1 MNRQEFLKALN
12 RNLKNLKK
20 EERKKYEEYYD
31 EMISDI
37 METGI
42 SEEKAVKRQGSVE
55 RIAADILAEGGD
67 GKVKTRDWRGICLVV
82 ISIILMVS
90 CLLPTSFIK
99 IAGGNRNTS
108 ISIIGGADGPTS
120 IFIAGKVGIPW
131 GLYIATF
138 VVVLSTVI
146 YLVRKYR
153 KH

>member
-20 EERKKYEEYYD
+20 EERKKYLEYYD
-31 EMISDI
+31 EMIADI
-37 METGI
+37 METGV
-42 SEEKAVKRQGSVE
+42 SEEEAVKRQGSVE
-55 RIAADILAEGGD
+55 RIAADILAESGNR
-67 GKVKTRDWRGICLVV
+67 KVKIRDWRGISLVV

-99 IAGGNRNTS
+99 ITGGNRNAS

-138 VVVLSTVI
+138 VIVLSTVI
-146 YLVRKYR
+146 YLIRKYR